1 MRTHAIMSSLTDRFA
16 DRDRQHTPDTDGT
29 TPISGVTSLATTRSF
44 LSTPA
49 TTPTTTSQISQL
61 PTPRTSFSPVPPP
74 CASTSEEAP
83 VGGRE
88 RRTRKSVNYAEP
100 KLNT

>member
-1 MRTHAIMSSLTDRFA
+1 MLLVLLTDRFL

-29 TPISGVTSLATTRSF
+29 TPISSVTSLATTRSF

-49 TTPTTTSQISQL
+49 TTPATTTSQLSQL
-61 PTPRTSFSPVPPP
+61 PTPRMSSSPVPPP
-74 CASTSEEAP
+74 SASTELEAA